1 MASAFTCLCT
11 LLHCCR
17 WGVFTGVCVTATL
30 CTVALLLTDWDK
42 EAQVAQKRAAKDDE
56 EGRVVAAEDVEH
68 VPLNRNI
75 SSGM

>member
-1 MASAFTCLCT
+1 M
-11 LLHCCR
+11 
-17 WGVFTGVCVTATL
+17 TATL